1 MYPLP
6 PTINKEIV
14 NEKIISWL
22 YEAEKI
28 YRAIILIQ
36 GVLQKSI
43 SNQGGLS
50 TKEIQMNRYNT
61 IYWPNH
67 S

>member
-1 MYPLP
+1 MYSLP

-22 YEAEKI
+22 YEAEKV

-36 GVLQKSI
+36 GGQRKSI

-50 TKEIQMNRYNT
+50 TKEIQMNLYNT
-61 IYWPNH
+61 IYWLND

>member
-1 MYPLP
+1 MYSLP

-22 YEAEKI
+22 YEAEKV

-36 GVLQKSI
+36 GVQRKSI

-50 TKEIQMNRYNT
+50 TKEIQMNLYNT
-61 IYWPNH
+61 IYWLND

>member
-6 PTINKEIV
+6 PTINKKIV
-14 NEKIISWL
+14 NEKIISWW

-50 TKEIQMNRYNT
+50 TKETQMNLYNT
-61 IYWPNH
+61 IYWPND